1 MLGTDGKDL
10 RQRAVSQ
17 PVSQPGVYQEES
29 ILKRRVKMAEEGRTP
44 LNMGEDI
51 RRAPSWVPRR
61 LTKTQTVN
69 HRSLWMMIY

>member
-29 ILKRRVKMAEEGRTP
+29 ILKRRAKMAEEDRTP
-44 LNMGEDI
+44 LNMWIFAAAIVGWCFLCYLLYS
-51 RRAPSWVPRR
+51 R
-61 LTKTQTVN
+61 
-69 HRSLWMMIY
+69 